1 MGAETR
7 TRRFSE
13 RVLRQVRLDCG
24 RSLIRGRFCPER
36 SEIIQLRCMDDRPE
50 LEQTFGNQLWYFEGV
65 GVDVNERR
73 VSVYGVIEY
82 SLQFGLHELV
92 EDGVFE
98 SSGERERFRNE
109 YENEVHHPSWRQP
122 PHRWLAA
129 GIVGVTAMW
138 LSFLLLKTFA
148 A

>member
-1 MGAETR
+1 MGADTR
-7 TRRFSE
+7 TQRFSE
-13 RVLRQVRLDCG
+13 RVLRQVRLDCSRALA
-24 RSLIRGRFCPER
+24 RSRYCPDR

-50 LEQTFGNQLWYFEGV
+50 LEQSFGNQLWYFEGV
-65 GVDVNERR
+65 GVNVHQRR

-98 SSGERERFRNE
+98 SAGERERFRHD
-109 YENEVHHPSWRQP
+109 YERETQRPTWRQP
-122 PHRWLAA
+122 AHRWLAA
-129 GIVGVTAMW
+129 GMVAVTAIW
-138 LSFLLLKTFA
+138 LTFLLMKTLA